1 MGKTGVWDCLG
12 AASFRRLLALILFFF
27 GCALWGQSQSLASVF
42 SPAASFSEKD
52 IISPLPGSWG
62 NKQVLLL
69 NVPDGYEV
77 YYSITGSDPLL
88 FGFAYDGPS
97 LIDKEGDVHL
107 KISTVDQAGRR
118 SDYTVDYSV
127 KSFSQLDAEKKWSE
141 EQRNFVRMIASN
153 PLRKYTAGSVLS
165 IPQEFSYRVD
175 DMADAEDSPF
185 FKGGLLSFGGEN
197 NIVRFVPF
205 VVTDGQNFFRFI
217 VRTAPAQEN
226 TAEATQLPFKISD
239 WETILPLDASYS
251 FRIDDGEWKSTL
263 TALQLDR
270 SETHVLFWK
279 PTEGADTEK
288 EESFVLFPK
297 PSLRCSVQADGSCR
311 FSLRLA
317 PPYLKGYRLGRP
329 ESPSAVTMKSLA
341 PAHGLHEYLVM
352 DAFSGEDLSGSFT
365 SGVYLDGVYQGTLSA
380 DFHLDRQPPLP
391 PAIIACEADG
401 FLFDDEQEL
410 RIECEAGASVF
421 YAVSEGIPVD
431 SWEFASRSDSLP
443 SAPAQDFQLLDGD
456 SIRLSTVGG
465 QTSCYRVWAYAVDEA
480 GNRGEKAER
489 SLIVSGRN
497 IYLRAASV
505 TDDREEGDGSYE
517 APFSSLERAVD
528 AINANKNL
536 TLHTDGDIIVSSSLT
551 IRSSCVI
558 DGLMDYRQSS
568 LGFLPGASI
577 VVDHANVV
585 FKNCS
590 ILKEEGPSVSDL
602 PNDEKKSP
610 VFVTVQD
617 GRLVFDASDVSAR
630 FEQDGKLMELHYSSI
645 TAKDS
650 SFSAYSA
657 SYSSLL
663 TAYNSQIDLASSTC
677 AVSSYTALVFCM
689 VDSDLRLQDSVAS
702 VSCYTGRIAE
712 LTGGSCSF
720 RGNVFNGALSA
731 EGMMGEL
738 AAFRMNGE
746 TKELTVES
754 NRLRGFTKW

>member
-1 MGKTGVWDCLG
+1 MGKTGVWDCRQVAL
-12 AASFRRLLALILFFF
+12 FRRLFALILFFF
-27 GCALWGQSQSLASVF
+27 GCVIGGQSQAFSSPL

-77 YYSITGSDPLL
+77 YYSLTGSDPLL

-107 KISTVDQAGRR
+107 KITTVDRVGRR
-118 SDYTVDYSV
+118 ADYTVDYSV
-127 KSFSQLDAEKKWSE
+127 KAFSQLAAEKKWTE
-141 EQRNFVRMIASN
+141 EQKNFILMISSN

-165 IPQEFSYRVD
+165 IPEEFSYRVD
-175 DMADAEDSPF
+175 DMASAEDGPS
-185 FKGGLLSFGGEN
+185 FKGGLLSFGREN

-205 VVTDGQNFFRFI
+205 IVTDGQNFFRFI

-226 TAEATQLPFKISD
+226 TAEPVQLPFKISD

-251 FRIDDGEWKSTL
+251 FRIDDGEWQSML
-263 TALQLDR
+263 TSLHVDR
-270 SETHVLFWK
+270 AETHVLFWK
-279 PTEGADTEK
+279 QS
-288 EESFVLFPK
+288 EETDGGKLDSLVLYPK
-297 PSLRCSVQADGSCR
+297 PSLRCDIQTDGCCR

-317 PPYLKGYRLGRP
+317 PPYLKNYRLGRP
-329 ESPSAVTMKSLA
+329 ESPSAGTMKVMSPA
-341 PAHGLHEYLVM
+341 PGLHASLVM
-352 DAFSGEDLSGSFT
+352 DAFAGEDVAGTFT

-391 PAIIACEADG
+391 PNIIICERDG
-401 FLFDDEQEL
+401 LRFDDEQEL
-410 RIECEAGASVF
+410 RIESEADASVF

-431 SWEFASRSDSLP
+431 SLEHVIPEGVDSSPSGSYTALEGESFSLP
-443 SAPAQDFQLLDGD
+443 
-456 SIRLSTVGG
+456 TVGG
-465 QTSCYRVWAYAVDEA
+465 KATFYRVWAYAVDDA
-480 GNRGEKAER
+480 GNRGEKAEC
-489 SLIVSGRN
+489 SLVVAGKN
-497 IYLRAASV
+497 IYLRSASL
-505 TDDREEGDGSYE
+505 TDGREEGNGSYE
-517 APFSSLERAVD
+517 APFSSLAQAVE
-528 AINANKNL
+528 AINANENL
-536 TLHTDGDIIVSSSLT
+536 TLHTEGDIVVSSSLT

-558 DGLMDYRQSS
+558 DGMMDYRQSS
-568 LGFLPGASI
+568 LVFLPGASI
-577 VVDHANVV
+577 FVDHANVV

-590 ILKEEGPSVSDL
+590 ILKEEGPAVSAL
-602 PNDEKKSP
+602 PVDEKKSP
-610 VFVTVQD
+610 VFITVQD

-645 TAKDS
+645 VAKDS

-663 TAYNSQIDLASSTC
+663 TAYNSQIDLESSTC
-677 AVSSYTALVFCM
+677 AVSSYTALIFCM
-689 VDSDLRLQDSVAS
+689 VDSDLKLQDSVAS

-712 LTGGSCSF
+712 LTGGSFSF
-720 RGNVFNGALSA
+720 RGNVFNGALRA

-738 AAFRMNGE
+738 AAVRMSGE
-746 TKELTVES
+746 TKELAVES